1 MFRWK
6 TNIKWTLKLQDIKV
20 WSGFIWLKIVT
31 VANTAKKILGPST
44 VFNFLTSRETT
55 ASKDSPLSNY

>member
-31 VANTAKKILGPST
+31 VANKTIKILGLST
-44 VFNFLTSRETT
+44 VFNFLTSRATT
-55 ASKDSPLSNY
+55 ASKDAPLSNY